1 MIRPFSLETS
11 WQDVRY
17 GVRML
22 RKSPGFTAVAV
33 LTLALGIG
41 ANTAIFSVIDSV
53 LLRPLPYAD
62 PASLVMVWESDS
74 QHPNPHNTVS
84 PPDYF
89 DWKGQTD
96 IFSGMAAIFDQR
108 ANLTGSGLPEEV
120 VLQNVTVDFFSVLGV
135 NPILGPGFIPENGHK
150 GHDDV
155 VILSYGYWK
164 ERFGGDP
171 NIIGKS
177 VTLNG
182 HPQTIVGV
190 APQNFDWFIKD
201 GSLTG
206 AKPQMWTPFV
216 FPAEFSER
224 KNVGRFLTVVA
235 RLRRGASP
243 AQAQGRMT
251 AAAARIAEQYP
262 DFNAYWG
269 ANVVPLREQLS
280 GYLRPALLVLF
291 GAVTFVLLIACANVS
306 SLLLARA
313 AHRERELAVRT
324 AIGASPWQIARQLLT
339 ESILLAVIGGTFGV
353 GLALWAMNVL
363 LAASPANLL
372 DLRSASIDWRVL
384 ACAAG
389 ATVSA
394 GLIFGFLPSY
404 ISAHAGTS
412 ETLKEGGRGSSSS
425 RRRSYARSA
434 FVVVQMCLALVLLA
448 GSGLLMRSFARLVG
462 VDPGFDATHLLTFK
476 VSLPDTKYKDDSA
489 RVAFFK
495 DLLTRIS
502 KIPGVRAVSMN
513 SSPPF
518 SGLGAATDVHILSQP
533 PRALKDLPEAAVRV
547 VGANYFSTMQIPLRA
562 GRDFSP
568 EELAQ
573 KRDVVIINQAF
584 ADKYL
589 SGVNPLGEKAVI
601 FMESLEESKNPTS
614 EIIGVVGDV
623 RQMSLDTA
631 GEPTVYWPHPEL
643 VYDQMTVLV
652 RTAKDPLASVS
663 AVRNE
668 LRQMDSD
675 LPMAA
680 ISTMDQL
687 VADSVSR
694 SRFTMLLLGIFAG
707 IAVLLASVGIYGVI
721 AYTVS
726 QRTQE
731 FGLRMALGANRGD
744 VLRLVLSHGARLMAV
759 GIGLGLVASFG
770 LTRLMATLLY
780 GTSPTDPVT
789 LMAVALLLALI
800 ALAACYFPARRAMR
814 VDPMV
819 ALRHE

>member
-1 MIRPFSLETS
+1 
-11 WQDVRY
+11 
-17 GVRML
+17 
-22 RKSPGFTAVAV
+22 
-33 LTLALGIG
+33 
-41 ANTAIFSVIDSV
+41 
-53 LLRPLPYAD
+53 
-62 PASLVMVWESDS
+62 
-74 QHPNPHNTVS
+74 
-84 PPDYF
+84 
-89 DWKGQTD
+89 
-96 IFSGMAAIFDQR
+96 
-108 ANLTGSGLPEEV
+108 
-120 VLQNVTVDFFSVLGV
+120 
-135 NPILGPGFIPENGHK
+135 
-150 GHDDV
+150 
-155 VILSYGYWK
+155 
-164 ERFGGDP
+164 
-171 NIIGKS
+171 
-177 VTLNG
+177 
-182 HPQTIVGV
+182 
-190 APQNFDWFIKD
+190 
-201 GSLTG
+201 
-206 AKPQMWTPFV
+206 
-216 FPAEFSER
+216 
-224 KNVGRFLTVVA
+224 
-235 RLRRGASP
+235 
-243 AQAQGRMT
+243 
-251 AAAARIAEQYP
+251 
-262 DFNAYWG
+262 
-269 ANVVPLREQLS
+269 
-280 GYLRPALLVLF
+280 
-291 GAVTFVLLIACANVS
+291 
-306 SLLLARA
+306 
-313 AHRERELAVRT
+313 
-324 AIGASPWQIARQLLT
+324 
-339 ESILLAVIGGTFGV
+339 
-353 GLALWAMNVL
+353 
-363 LAASPANLL
+363 
-372 DLRSASIDWRVL
+372 
-384 ACAAG
+384 
-389 ATVSA
+389 
-394 GLIFGFLPSY
+394 
-404 ISAHAGTS
+404 
-412 ETLKEGGRGSSSS
+412 
-425 RRRSYARSA
+425 
-434 FVVVQMCLALVLLA
+434 MCLALVLLA
-448 GSGLLMRSFARLVG
+448 GSGLLIRSFARLVG

-476 VSLPDTKYKDDSA
+476 VSLPDAKYKDDSA
-489 RVAFFK
+489 RVAFFRN
-495 DLLTRIS
+495 LLTRIS

-513 SSPPF
+513 SVPPF

-668 LRQMDSD
+668 LQQMDSD

-731 FGLRMALGANRGD
+731 FGLRMALGANRSD
-744 VLRLVLSHGARLMAV
+744 VLRLVLSHGARLMVV

-789 LMAVALLLALI
+789 LMAVAMLLAVI